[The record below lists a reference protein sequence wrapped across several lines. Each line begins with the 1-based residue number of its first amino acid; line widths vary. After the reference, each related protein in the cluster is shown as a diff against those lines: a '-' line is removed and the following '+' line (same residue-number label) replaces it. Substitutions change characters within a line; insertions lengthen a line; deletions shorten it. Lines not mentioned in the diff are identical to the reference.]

1 MRKFWKINHN
11 YEIPPK
17 LQNPNDHVSMIW
29 DFVWNHLPSR
39 LNKQDDKILWQ
50 DRKINFIL
58 VLVAILVACFG
69 KMALS

>member
-1 MRKFWKINHN
+1 MWKPWKLKHN

-17 LQNPNDHVSMIW
+17 PQTLDEQVSMIW
-29 DFVWNHLPSR
+29 DFVYNHFPGR
-39 LNKQDDKILWQ
+39 LQKQDDKILWQ